1 MTMQY
6 QCPHCAGLFQVDATM
21 AGQQITCPSCG
32 GLVTVP
38 GTTAPMVEIAG
49 GGITGGACLP
59 PTQTL
64 QQVGCAVCGNL
75 MQVDLSLAGQQ
86 TGCPACGA
94 LMTIPRPAS
103 PDGLP
108 SSTPTPPP
116 AQTNT
121 LPQSISP
128 APAAP
133 PAGPQPPQA
142 APSAADAPPANFPN
156 PNPNPAPSADTGE
169 GDRIPDNETVETA
182 WTPPRA
188 KADKTGETSQ
198 RGSQD
203 GNLAARSPRASASPS
218 STFDET
224 GADISHLMPPDLS
237 GNASKTS
244 KATPTTKSSS
254 AGGREAPEPAPGPPP
269 DGAALL
275 PPHLDPVT
283 GKPKHA
289 RVAGS
294 PDKRVAET
302 RPDVIESPLAVTEP
316 VKTVGVGEQERELQ
330 TLSRR
335 EKEGRRNLTSMIMFI
350 VGFVI
355 LGATLFLLNMS
366 SCVAIR
372 LE

>member
-21 AGQQITCPSCG
+21 AGQQINCPSCG
-32 GLVTVP
+32 GLITVP

-49 GGITGGACLP
+49 GGITGGGITGGEITGGACLP

-64 QQVGCAVCGNL
+64 QQVGCAVCGNP
-75 MQVDLSLAGQQ
+75 MQVNLSLAGQQ
-86 TGCPACGA
+86 AGCPACGA

-103 PDGLP
+103 PDGPP

-121 LPQSISP
+121 LPQSACP

-142 APSAADAPPANFPN
+142 APSAADAPPANVPN

-169 GDRIPDNETVETA
+169 GDRILDNETVEAA

-224 GADISHLMPPDLS
+224 GTDISHLM
-237 GNASKTS
+237 
-244 KATPTTKSSS
+244 
-254 AGGREAPEPAPGPPP
+254 
-269 DGAALL
+269 

-294 PDKRVAET
+294 SDKRVAGT

>member
-32 GLVTVP
+32 GLITVP
-38 GTTAPMVEIAG
+38 DTTAPMVEIAG

-64 QQVGCAVCGNL
+64 QQVGCAVCGNP

-86 TGCPACGA
+86 AGCPACGA

-103 PDGLP
+103 PDGPP

-121 LPQSISP
+121 LPQSVCP

-142 APSAADAPPANFPN
+142 APSAADAPPANVPN
-156 PNPNPAPSADTGE
+156 PNPNPAPSADTGD
-169 GDRIPDNETVETA
+169 GDRIPDNETVEAA

-188 KADKTGETSQ
+188 RADKTGETSQ

-224 GADISHLMPPDLS
+224 GADISHLMPP
-237 GNASKTS
+237 
-244 KATPTTKSSS
+244 
-254 AGGREAPEPAPGPPP
+254 
-269 DGAALL
+269 
-275 PPHLDPVT
+275 HLDPVT

-294 PDKRVAET
+294 SDKRVAGT